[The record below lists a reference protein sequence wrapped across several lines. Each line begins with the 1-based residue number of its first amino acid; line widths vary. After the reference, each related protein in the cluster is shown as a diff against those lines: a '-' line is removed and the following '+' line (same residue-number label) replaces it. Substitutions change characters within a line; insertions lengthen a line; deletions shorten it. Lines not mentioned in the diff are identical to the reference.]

1 MAVRA
6 QQAGE
11 VEGRSVE
18 VARQWQLR
26 LSLGEPPGRRV

>member
-1 MAVRA
+1 MAVCA

-11 VEGRSVE
+11 VEGYSDE

-26 LSLGEPPGRRV
+26 ISLGEPPGRRV